1 MIRARKGTPLRLV
14 ALEPSTLDGHAPRSR
29 RARCVSCPR
38 WATRREGQRCH
49 VTQLT
54 PAGMIFPYPIP
65 GPVRLT
71 DNINPDGVTALP
83 ASKDQPVLA
92 IG

>member
-14 ALEPSTLDGHAPRSR
+14 APEPSTLDGHAPRSR
-29 RARCVSCPR
+29 RAQSV
-38 WATRREGQRCH
+38 TTGQG